1 MTYKHLTTRELTL
14 IAEFYRQDTRAYRVA
29 KSLKRSA
36 ETIYRVYRYLD
47 TGKTITQYLK
57 QYQRNKRR
65 CGRKPMTLPDDE
77 VSYITKQVSQGWTPD
92 TIIGRSEKKISC
104 SMRTLYRMF
113 ARGQYGFDVK
123 QLPMKGNRHPNGY
136 VERRGKA
143 GHLGRSIY
151 QRYRDFPH

>member
-77 VSYITKQVSQGWTPD
+77 VSYITKQVS
-92 TIIGRSEKKISC
+92 
-104 SMRTLYRMF
+104 
-113 ARGQYGFDVK
+113 
-123 QLPMKGNRHPNGY
+123 
-136 VERRGKA
+136 
-143 GHLGRSIY
+143 
-151 QRYRDFPH
+151 